1 MMLRSFQAPS
11 SSSPLRSLRG
21 SCVSFH
27 APHHNPVRDR
37 LTRSALRFSLQ
48 DGKHVVF
55 GKVLEGYEVV
65 DAIQNVPKARGDK
78 PLKPVIIA
86 KAGELPVEAAAEEVK
101 TGATSGET
109 VRAEL

>member
-1 MMLRSFQAPS
+1 M
-11 SSSPLRSLRG
+11 
-21 SCVSFH
+21 
-27 APHHNPVRDR
+27 
-37 LTRSALRFSLQ
+37 
-48 DGKHVVF
+48 F

-86 KAGELPVEAAAEEVK
+86 KAGELPVEAAAADDVK
-101 TGATSGET
+101 SGATSGET